1 MLREMRAVAVA
12 ASALAL
18 SGCVAAMAAGVAS
31 MAVQGSQKAPT
42 SNEAL
47 KPTARSECSGYAA
60 RYGTVSIIDVQQA
73 KVDKIIVWGTVDD
86 GKQRQSFECDF
97 DTKITGFKLRP
108 IKPLQ

>member
-1 MLREMRAVAVA
+1 MVRQIRPMAVA

-31 MAVQGSQKAPT
+31 MAVQGSQKAPV

-47 KPTARSECSGYAA
+47 KPTARYECDGYAA
-60 RYGTVSIIDVQQA
+60 RYGTTHIIDVQQA

-86 GKQRQSFECDF
+86 GKQKQSFECDF

-108 IKPLQ
+108 IRAAQ